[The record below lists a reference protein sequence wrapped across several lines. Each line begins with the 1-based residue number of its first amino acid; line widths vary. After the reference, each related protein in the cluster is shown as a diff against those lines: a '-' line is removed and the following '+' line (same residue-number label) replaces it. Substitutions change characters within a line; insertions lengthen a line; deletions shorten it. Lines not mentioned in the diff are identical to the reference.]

1 MPADRTGVLARVG
14 GRRHALLLIGV
25 AALYLGAAKLGL
37 ELSVAEG
44 VITPVWAPTGIALA
58 ATVLLGGRIWP
69 AIAVGAFI
77 ANATSGAEVPVAAAI
92 AVGNTLEAVAG
103 AALLRRVDFRPQLDR
118 VRDVFALVFFAAFV
132 STTISATNGVTTL
145 LIAGDTSWGS
155 YGSDWLLWWIGDGMG
170 DLIVAP
176 LLLVWATAPPRGLTR
191 LRQAEGLA
199 LAALLVAVGCF
210 VFLAGYWRYPHLLFP
225 LLIWAAL
232 RFRQAGATAA
242 SFVVSAIAIA
252 GAVHGSVPF
261 GQVNATD
268 TVQILEALLA
278 GIAASLL
285 ILGAVLAERETVREH
300 LAGAHASL
308 AEAQEVA
315 HIGSWEWNVPEDRIT
330 WSDELYRLY
339 GLDPASG
346 ALTYETYLGCLHPE
360 DKDMIQE
367 TVARARAEGSSF
379 AFDHRVVLRDGAVH
393 WLHGR
398 GRAVRDGRGA
408 VVRMLGTAQDITE
421 RKRVDELRDTILSTV
436 SHELRTPLTAVLG
449 FALTLRERGA
459 QLGADALNEVVEH
472 LTEQAQRLERL
483 LSDLLDLERL
493 RHHALTPGFR
503 ATDVG
508 ELATR
513 VAAAYVDDDCLVTLR
528 VEPVVADVDAPKVER
543 IVENLLANAVKHTPP
558 RTEIQVRVA
567 ADGDG
572 VVLAVEDR
580 GPGVPAD
587 QREAVFEVFT
597 RGDGTEVPGTGV
609 GLALVAQF
617 AALHGGRAWVEENPG
632 GGAAF
637 RVRLPLR
644 QDR

>member
-1 MPADRTGVLARVG
+1 
-14 GRRHALLLIGV
+14 
-25 AALYLGAAKLGL
+25 
-37 ELSVAEG
+37 
-44 VITPVWAPTGIALA
+44 
-58 ATVLLGGRIWP
+58 
-69 AIAVGAFI
+69 
-77 ANATSGAEVPVAAAI
+77 
-92 AVGNTLEAVAG
+92 
-103 AALLRRVDFRPQLDR
+103 
-118 VRDVFALVFFAAFV
+118 
-132 STTISATNGVTTL
+132 
-145 LIAGDTSWGS
+145 
-155 YGSDWLLWWIGDGMG
+155 
-170 DLIVAP
+170 
-176 LLLVWATAPPRGLTR
+176 
-191 LRQAEGLA
+191 
-199 LAALLVAVGCF
+199 
-210 VFLAGYWRYPHLLFP
+210 
-225 LLIWAAL
+225 
-232 RFRQAGATAA
+232 
-242 SFVVSAIAIA
+242 
-252 GAVHGSVPF
+252 
-261 GQVNATD
+261 
-268 TVQILEALLA
+268 
-278 GIAASLL
+278 
-285 ILGAVLAERETVREH
+285 
-300 LAGAHASL
+300 
-308 AEAQEVA
+308 
-315 HIGSWEWNVPEDRIT
+315 
-330 WSDELYRLY
+330 
-339 GLDPASG
+339 
-346 ALTYETYLGCLHPE
+346 
-360 DKDMIQE
+360 MIQE

-379 AFDHRVVLRDGAVH
+379 AIDHRALLPDGAVP

-398 GRAVRDGRGA
+398 GRAVRDARGA

-493 RHHALTPGFR
+493 RHQALTPAFR
-503 ATDVG
+503 ATNVG

-528 VEPVVADVDAPKVER
+528 VEPVVADIDAPKVER

-580 GPGVPAD
+580 GPGVPPE

-597 RGDGTEVPGTGV
+597 RGDGTEVPGTGI

-644 QDR
+644 QDA